1 MQTLVSLR
9 QWILTV
15 LMLTLPAA
23 VGAASEVVR
32 LSEPVL
38 SDDTSETF
46 GATLPENADV
56 RRLADVMD
64 ESERWLGEPVV
75 VSARIGQVCQKK
87 GCFFIA
93 QDRDVVLRVS
103 FKDYGFFIPT
113 DAGGKQVTFAGVIE
127 RVEVSSDEA
136 EHFAEDLG
144 DDQSPVVPGPAYTI
158 VASAIRIPR

>member
-1 MQTLVSLR
+1 MKTLLSLR
-9 QWILTV
+9 QWILT
-15 LMLTLPAA
+15 TLLLILLPG
-23 VGAASEVVR
+23 VGASGEAVR

-46 GATLPENADV
+46 GAALPLDADA

-64 ESERWLGEPVV
+64 ESERWVGEPVV
-75 VSARIGQVCQKK
+75 VTARIGQVCQKK

-93 QDRDVVLRVS
+93 QDRDVVVRES

-113 DAGGKQVTFAGVIE
+113 DAGGKHVTFSGVIE
-127 RVEVSSDEA
+127 RVEVSKEQA
-136 EHFAEDLG
+136 EHFAGDLG
-144 DDQSPVVPGPAYTI
+144 DDDSPVVPGPAYTI